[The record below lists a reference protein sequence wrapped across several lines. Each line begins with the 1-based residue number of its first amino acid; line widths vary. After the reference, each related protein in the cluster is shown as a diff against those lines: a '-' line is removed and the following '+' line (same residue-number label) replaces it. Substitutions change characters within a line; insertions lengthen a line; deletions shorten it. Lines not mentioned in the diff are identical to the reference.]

1 MPNFIFGEFQSEI
14 TQKKSRFIA
23 TAKNINS
30 KQDALNLIDLHK
42 KKFHD
47 VKHIAYAYILSQDQK
62 KYSDD
67 GEPQGTAGIQILKNL
82 EQKNLF
88 YSMIV
93 VVRYFGGILLG
104 TGGLSRAYFSVA
116 QSVIEKS
123 FLLAANYFF
132 KVNMILSYDFF
143 SYINHELKKYN
154 CFTENIIY
162 DQDIKLIFYVKQE
175 FYSSFIDS
183 IKNFDVKKISILSQE
198 KILGAIY
205 NQKFISLNNICK
217 IDI

>member
-1 MPNFIFGEFQSEI
+1 MPNFIFGEFRSEI

-23 TAKNINS
+23 VAKNITS
-30 KQDALNLIDLHK
+30 KQDALDLIALHK

-47 VKHIAYAYILSQDQK
+47 AKHIAYAYILSQDKK

-88 YSMIV
+88 YSMIL

-104 TGGLSRAYFSVA
+104 TGGLSRAYFSAA
-116 QSVIEKS
+116 QNVIEKS
-123 FLLAANYFF
+123 FFLLADYFF
-132 KVNMILSYDFF
+132 KINIIFSYDFF

-154 CFTENIIY
+154 CLTENIIY
-162 DQDIKLIFYVKQE
+162 DQNIKLNFYIKQE
-175 FYSSFIDS
+175 FYSNLINS
-183 IKNFDVKKISILSQE
+183 IKNFDAKKINISSQK

-205 NQKFISLNNICK
+205 NQKFISLGSIKN
-217 IDI
+217 

>member
-23 TAKNINS
+23 IAKNINS
-30 KQDALNLIDLHK
+30 KQDALNLIDLYK
-42 KKFHD
+42 KKLHD
-47 VKHIAYAYILSQDQK
+47 AKHIAYAYILSQDKK

-88 YSMIV
+88 YSMIL

-104 TGGLSRAYFSVA
+104 TGGLSRAYFSAA
-116 QSVIEKS
+116 QSVLEKS
-123 FLLAANYFF
+123 FFLATNYFF
-132 KVNMILSYDFF
+132 EINIIFSYDFF

-154 CFTENIIY
+154 CLTENIIY
-162 DQDIKLIFYVKQE
+162 GQDIKLNFYIKQE
-175 FYSSFIDS
+175 FYSDLIHS
-183 IKNFDVKKISILSQE
+183 IKSFDTKKINIFSQK

-205 NQKFISLNNICK
+205 NQKFISLASIKN
-217 IDI
+217 